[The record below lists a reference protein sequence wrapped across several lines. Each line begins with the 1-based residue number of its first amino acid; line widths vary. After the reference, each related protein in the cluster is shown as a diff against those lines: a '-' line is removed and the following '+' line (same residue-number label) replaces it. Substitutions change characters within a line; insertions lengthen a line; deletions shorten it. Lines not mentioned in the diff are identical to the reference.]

1 MRVRSVDQ
9 KTVIDNDATVVDLA
23 VGFDLAT
30 VSVSNERLQLANLS
44 EMYDKAF
51 KTKKPEDAA
60 RYVKMKQ
67 RYLAHCRNRDEL
79 GNRYE

>member
-1 MRVRSVDQ
+1 MRVMSVDQ
-9 KTVIDNDATVVDLA
+9 KTVIDNDATVIDLA
-23 VGFDLAT
+23 AGFDLAT

-44 EMYDKAF
+44 EMYDKAL
-51 KTKKPEDAA
+51 KTKNPEDAA

-67 RYLAHCRNRDEL
+67 RYLDHCRNRDEL

>member
-9 KTVIDNDATVVDLA
+9 KTVIDNDTTVVDIA
-23 VGFDLAT
+23 AGFDLAT
-30 VSVSNERLQLANLS
+30 VTVTNERLQLANLS
-44 EMYDKAF
+44 EMHDKALR
-51 KTKKPEDAA
+51 TKKPEDAA

-67 RYLAHCRNRDEL
+67 RYLDHCRNRDEL

>member
-1 MRVRSVDQ
+1 MRVSTVDK
-9 KTVIDNDATVVDLA
+9 KTTIDNDKTVVDLA
-23 VGFDLAT
+23 VGIDLAT
-30 VSVSNERLQLANLS
+30 VSVSNERLHSDNLS
-44 EMYDKAF
+44 VMYDKAL

-67 RYLAHCRNRDEL
+67 RYLDYCRNRDEL

>member
-1 MRVRSVDQ
+1 MRVFTTN
-9 KTVIDNDATVVDLA
+9 KTTVIDNDTTVVDLA
-23 VGFDLAT
+23 AGFDLAT
-30 VSVSNERLQLANLS
+30 ISVSNERLHSDNLS
-44 EMYDKAF
+44 VMYDKAL

-67 RYLAHCRNRDEL
+67 RYLDHCRNRDEL

>member
-1 MRVRSVDQ
+1 MRIYTTD
-9 KTVIDNDATVVDLA
+9 KTTSIDNDQGVVVLAGGVDLEKI
-23 VGFDLAT
+23 
-30 VSVSNERLQLANLS
+30 SVDNERLQVADLS
-44 EMYDKAF
+44 EMYDNAA

-67 RYLAHCRNRDEL
+67 RYLDYCQNRDEL

>member
-1 MRVRSVDQ
+1 MRVMTVDK
-9 KTVIDNDATVVDLA
+9 KTVIDNDTVVVNLVA
-23 VGFDLAT
+23 GVDLAT

-44 EMYDKAF
+44 EMYDKAL

-67 RYLAHCRNRDEL
+67 RYLDHCRNRDEL